1 MEPKRKIFSAA
12 FKSKIALAALS
23 NDHTV
28 AELAGLHG
36 VHPTQIAKWK
46 SLLLKNSED
55 LFSDK
60 RKKEHFDKERII
72 EELYRQIGQQ
82 KVEVD
87 WLKKKVGLF
96 TE

>member
-1 MEPKRKIFSAA
+1 MESQRKVFSAA
-12 FKSKIALAALS
+12 FKAKISLAALS
-23 NDHTV
+23 NNHTI

-46 SLLLKNSED
+46 TQLLKNAEE
-55 LFSDK
+55 LFGDR
-60 RKKEHFDKERII
+60 RKKEHFDKERVI